1 MDATTTHYVG
11 DDCPGGHLEDEMTA
25 EDQGWQ
31 TVTTPPKPDQDVQ
44 EAIRS
49 GQVDDGAEDEVAP
62 TEDDGTSG
70 LEEERNSMYVDSAFV
85 VFFQDG
91 EAFGV
96 GSLGTVSVKMGG
108 EEMFLEPGK
117 PASTA
122 MMWRGCTEVVKD
134 IEVHETAVK
143 TVEALQA
150 HTLQMHQALQ
160 QQKPGGGRLHV
171 PGQ

>member
-1 MDATTTHYVG
+1 MNATTHDTEDKMP
-11 DDCPGGHLEDEMTA
+11 DDPNTGEVEGTPPP
-25 EDQGWQ
+25 WQ

-44 EAIRS
+44 EAIRF
-49 GQVDDGAEDEVAP
+49 GQVNDGAEDEVAP

-70 LEEERNSMYVDSAFV
+70 LEEERSAMHVDSAFV

>member
-1 MDATTTHYVG
+1 MPESDEW
-11 DDCPGGHLEDEMTA
+11 LE
-25 EDQGWQ
+25 
-31 TVTTPPKPDQDVQ
+31 VTTPDQDAQ
-44 EAIRS
+44 EAIRR
-49 GQVDDGAEDEVAP
+49 GEIEEDEDP
-62 TEDDGTSG
+62 IEDDGTSG
-70 LEEERNSMYVDSAFV
+70 LEDEREAMHVDSAFV

-96 GSLGTVSVKMGG
+96 GSLGTVSIVMEGK
-108 EEMFLEPGK
+108 EVFLEPAK
-117 PASTA
+117 PANTA
-122 MMWRGCTEVVKD
+122 MMWRGCSEVVKD
-134 IEVHETAVK
+134 IVVHEQAAK